1 MEFIY
6 EALNKQGQPVTGKVT
21 AENMAE
27 ANEKLRGAGVIA
39 TKVEPVKE
47 GVKKKKGK
55 KVPLADMSMFSR
67 QFAAMLDAGIPVT
80 QALSTLASQ
89 TNHQTLASS
98 VRTIAEDVEG
108 GAALSDAFR
117 SQRPVFTD
125 LYCSMVAAGE
135 IGGML
140 DKTLLAMSNQLHKD
154 KQLKDSIKS
163 ATSYPK
169 MVGGMAVVICLAMII
184 FMVPMFKDMAA
195 TVEDI
200 NPITQMIYNLSDS
213 IRAYWY
219 YYIVGVV
226 VAIIAIRFLIK
237 SPPVQNLWENNK
249 MKLPLI
255 GELLT
260 KTVLARFCRIFAT
273 LLAGGVTAIKALET
287 AGPTSG
293 SKLVANAVTN
303 AIEQIENGRTI
314 HESLD
319 ESKLFPPM
327 LISMIAIGEEAGTL
341 PTMLDKVA
349 EFYEEDVTALSKNLG
364 TTLEPLMMLLLGVIV
379 GFLLIALYLPV
390 FQAATATPGG

>member
-184 FMVPMFKDMAA
+184 FMVPMFKEMAA

-200 NPITQMIYNLSDS
+200 NPITQLIYNLSDS

-273 LLAGGVTAIKALET
+273 LLSGGVTAVKALET

-293 SKLVANAVTN
+293 SRLVSEAVTN

-314 HESLD
+314 HEALD
-319 ESKLFPPM
+319 ETKMFPPM

-349 EFYEEDVTALSKNLG
+349 EFYEEDVTAISKNLG
-364 TTLEPLMMLLLGVIV
+364 TTLEPLMMALLGVVV
-379 GFLLIALYLPV
+379 GFLLVALYLPI
-390 FQAATATPGG
+390 FQASTAMPS

>member
-1 MEFIY
+1 MEFTY
-6 EALNKQGQPVTGKVT
+6 EALNKQGQPVTGKVS
-21 AENMAE
+21 AENQAE
-27 ANEKLRGAGVIA
+27 ATERLREAGVIV
-39 TKVEPVKE
+39 TKIDVIRTET
-47 GVKKKKGK
+47 KKKRGK

-67 QFAAMLDAGIPVT
+67 QLAAMLDAGIPIT
-80 QALSTLASQ
+80 QALTTLAAQ
-89 TNHQTLASS
+89 TTHQTLADS
-98 VRTIAEDVEG
+98 VRTIAEEVEG
-108 GAALSDAFR
+108 GMALSDAFLN
-117 SQRPVFTD
+117 QRPVFSD
-125 LYCSMVAAGE
+125 LYCAMVAAGE

-154 KQLKDSIKS
+154 KQLKDAIKS

-169 MVGGMAVVICLAMII
+169 MVGGMAVAICIVMIV
-184 FMVPMFKDMAA
+184 FMVPKFKAMTASVD
-195 TVEDI
+195 DI
-200 NPITQMIYNLSDS
+200 NIITQFIYNLSDS
-213 IRAYWY
+213 LRAHWY
-219 YYIVGVV
+219 FYIVGVV
-226 VAIIAIRFLIK
+226 AAIFIIRFIIK
-237 SPPVQNLWENNK
+237 SPPVQNFWENHK
-249 MKLPLI
+249 MNFPLV

-293 SKLVANAVTN
+293 STLVANAVTN

>member
-184 FMVPMFKDMAA
+184 FMVPMFKEMAA

-273 LLAGGVTAIKALET
+273 LLSGGVTAVKALET

-293 SKLVANAVTN
+293 SRLVSEAVTN

-314 HESLD
+314 HEALD
-319 ESKLFPPM
+319 ETKMFPPM

-349 EFYEEDVTALSKNLG
+349 EFYEEDVTAISKNLG
-364 TTLEPLMMLLLGVIV
+364 TTLEPLMMALLGVVV
-379 GFLLIALYLPV
+379 GFLLVALYLPI
-390 FQAATATPGG
+390 FQASTAMPS

>member
-39 TKVEPVKE
+39 TKVEPVK
-47 GVKKKKGK
+47 GSAKKKKGK

-80 QALSTLASQ
+80 QSLSTLASQ
-89 TNHQTLASS
+89 TTHQTLANS

-169 MVGGMAVVICLAMII
+169 MVGGMAVVICLVMII
-184 FMVPMFKDMAA
+184 FMVPMFKEMAA

-213 IRAYWY
+213 LIAHWY
-219 YYIVGVV
+219 FYIVGVV
-226 VAIIAIRFLIK
+226 IAIFAMRFIIK
-237 SPPVQNLWENNK
+237 SPPVQNFWENHK
-249 MKLPLI
+249 MKFPLI

-273 LLAGGVTAIKALET
+273 LLAGGVTAVKALET

-293 SKLVANAVTN
+293 SKLVANAVSS

-314 HESLD
+314 HEALD
-319 ESKLFPPM
+319 ETKIFPPM

-349 EFYEEDVTALSKNLG
+349 EFYEEDVTAISKNLG
-364 TTLEPLMMLLLGVIV
+364 TTLEPLMMLLLGVVV
-379 GFLLIALYLPV
+379 GFLLIALYLPI
-390 FQAATATPGG
+390 FQASTAMPS

>member
-21 AENMAE
+21 AENQAE
-27 ANEKLRGAGVIA
+27 ANERLRDAGVIV
-39 TKVEPVKE
+39 TKIDPVKT
-47 GVKKKKGK
+47 GQKKKRGK

-67 QFAAMLDAGIPVT
+67 QLAAMLDAGIPVT

-108 GAALSDAFR
+108 GAALSDAFLN
-117 SQRPVFTD
+117 QRPVFTD

-154 KQLKDSIKS
+154 KQLKDAVKS

-169 MVGGMAVVICLAMII
+169 MVGGLAIIICVVMII
-184 FMVPMFKDMAA
+184 FMVPMFKDMTA
-195 TVEDI
+195 TVENI
-200 NPITQMIYNLSDS
+200 NPVTQFIYNLSDS
-213 IRAYWY
+213 MRAHWY
-219 YYIVGVV
+219 FYIVGVI
-226 VAIIAIRFLIK
+226 VAIIVIRFIIK
-237 SPPVQNLWENNK
+237 SPPVQLLWEQNK
-249 MKLPLI
+249 MKFPLI
-255 GELLT
+255 GELIT
-260 KTVLARFCRIFAT
+260 KTVLARFCRIFST

-293 SKLVANAVTN
+293 SKLVSDAVTR

-314 HESLD
+314 HEALD
-319 ESKLFPPM
+319 ETKMFPPM

-341 PTMLDKVA
+341 PVMLDKVA
-349 EFYEEDVTALSKNLG
+349 EFYEEDVASLSKNLG
-364 TTLEPLMMLLLGVIV
+364 TTLEPLMMMLLGGVV
-379 GFLLIALYLPV
+379 GFLVIALYLPV
-390 FQAATATPGG
+390 FQASTATPE

>member
-21 AENMAE
+21 AENQAE
-27 ANEKLRGAGVIA
+27 ANERLRDAGVIV
-39 TKVEPVKE
+39 TKIDPVKT
-47 GVKKKKGK
+47 GQKKKRGK

-67 QFAAMLDAGIPVT
+67 QLAAMLDAGIPVT

-108 GAALSDAFR
+108 GAALSDAFLN
-117 SQRPVFTD
+117 QRPVFTD

-154 KQLKDSIKS
+154 KQLKDAVKS

-169 MVGGMAVVICLAMII
+169 MVGGLAIVICIVMII
-184 FMVPMFKDMAA
+184 FMVPMFKDMTA
-195 TVEDI
+195 TVENI
-200 NPITQMIYNLSDS
+200 NPVTQFIYNLSDS
-213 IRAYWY
+213 MRAHWY
-219 YYIVGVV
+219 FYIVGVV
-226 VAIIAIRFLIK
+226 VAIIVIRFIIK
-237 SPPVQNLWENNK
+237 SPPVQMLWEQNK
-249 MKLPLI
+249 MKFPLI
-255 GELLT
+255 GELIT
-260 KTVLARFCRIFAT
+260 KTVLARFCRIFST

-293 SKLVANAVTN
+293 SKLVSEAVTK

-314 HESLD
+314 HEALD

-341 PTMLDKVA
+341 PVMLDKVA
-349 EFYEEDVTALSKNLG
+349 EFYEEDVASLSKNLG
-364 TTLEPLMMLLLGVIV
+364 TTLEPLMMMLLGGVV
-379 GFLLIALYLPV
+379 GFLVIALYLPV
-390 FQAATATPGG
+390 FQASTATPE

>member
-1 MEFIY
+1 MDFTY
-6 EALNKQGQPVTGKVT
+6 EALNKQGQPVSGKVS
-21 AENMAE
+21 AENQAE
-27 ANEKLRGAGVIA
+27 ATERLREAGVIV
-39 TKVEPVKE
+39 TRIDVVRTE
-47 GVKKKKGK
+47 GKKKKGK

-67 QFAAMLDAGIPVT
+67 QLAAMLDAGIPIT

-89 TNHQTLASS
+89 TTHQTLAGS
-98 VRTIAEDVEG
+98 VRTIAEEVEG
-108 GAALSDAFR
+108 GMALSDAFLN
-117 SQRPVFTD
+117 QRPVFSD
-125 LYCSMVAAGE
+125 LYCAMVAAGE

-154 KQLKDSIKS
+154 KQLKDAIRS

-169 MVGGMAVVICLAMII
+169 MVGGMAIVICIVMII
-184 FMVPMFKDMAA
+184 FMVPKFKAMTA
-195 TVEDI
+195 TVDDI
-200 NPITQMIYNLSDS
+200 NPVTQFIYNLSDS
-213 IRAYWY
+213 LRAHWY
-219 YYIVGVV
+219 FYIVGVV
-226 VAIIAIRFLIK
+226 VAIFVIRFIIK
-237 SPPVQNLWENNK
+237 SPPVQNFWENHK
-249 MKLPLI
+249 MKFPLV

>member
-1 MEFIY
+1 MDFTY
-6 EALNKQGQPVTGKVT
+6 EALNKQGQPVSGKVS
-21 AENMAE
+21 AENQAE
-27 ANEKLRGAGVIA
+27 ATERLREAGVIV
-39 TKVEPVKE
+39 TRIDVVRTE
-47 GVKKKKGK
+47 GKKKKGK

-67 QFAAMLDAGIPVT
+67 QLAAMLDAGIPVT

-89 TNHQTLASS
+89 TTHQTLADS
-98 VRTIAEDVEG
+98 VRTIAEEVEG
-108 GAALSDAFR
+108 GMALSDAFLN
-117 SQRPVFTD
+117 QRPVFSD
-125 LYCSMVAAGE
+125 LYCAMVAAGE

-154 KQLKDSIKS
+154 KQLKDAIKS

-169 MVGGMAVVICLAMII
+169 MVGGMAIAICIVMII
-184 FMVPMFKDMAA
+184 FMVPKFKAMTASVD
-195 TVEDI
+195 DI
-200 NPITQMIYNLSDS
+200 NPVTQFIYNLSDS
-213 IRAYWY
+213 LIAHWY
-219 YYIVGVV
+219 FYIVGVV
-226 VAIIAIRFLIK
+226 VAIFVIRFIIK
-237 SPPVQNLWENNK
+237 SPPVQNFWENHK
-249 MKLPLI
+249 MKFPLV

-293 SKLVANAVTN
+293 SKLVATAVTN

>member
-1 MEFIY
+1 MEFTY
-6 EALNKQGQPVTGKVT
+6 EALNKQGQPVTGKVS
-21 AENMAE
+21 AENQAE
-27 ANEKLRGAGVIA
+27 ATERLREAGVIVTRIDVVRTA
-39 TKVEPVKE
+39 T
-47 GVKKKKGK
+47 KKKKGK

-67 QFAAMLDAGIPVT
+67 QLAAMLDAGIPIT
-80 QALSTLASQ
+80 QALTTLAAQ
-89 TNHQTLASS
+89 TTHQTLAGS
-98 VRTIAEDVEG
+98 VRTIAEEVEG
-108 GAALSDAFR
+108 GMALSDAFLN
-117 SQRPVFTD
+117 QRPVFSD
-125 LYCSMVAAGE
+125 LYCAMVAAGE

-154 KQLKDSIKS
+154 KQLKDAIKS

-169 MVGGMAVVICLAMII
+169 MVGGMAVAICIVMIV
-184 FMVPMFKDMAA
+184 FMVPKFKAMTASVD
-195 TVEDI
+195 DI
-200 NPITQMIYNLSDS
+200 NIITQLIYNLSDS
-213 IRAYWY
+213 LRTHWY
-219 YYIVGVV
+219 FYIVGL
-226 VAIIAIRFLIK
+226 VAAIFIIRFIIK
-237 SPPVQNLWENNK
+237 SPPVQNFWENHK
-249 MKLPLI
+249 MNFPLV

>member
-1 MEFIY
+1 MEFTY
-6 EALNKQGQPVTGKVT
+6 EALNKQGQPVTGKVS
-21 AENMAE
+21 AENQSE
-27 ANEKLRGAGVIA
+27 ATERLREAGVIV
-39 TKVEPVKE
+39 TKIDAVRTE
-47 GVKKKKGK
+47 GKKKKGK

-67 QFAAMLDAGIPVT
+67 QLAAMLDAGIPVT
-80 QALSTLASQ
+80 QALSTLAAQ
-89 TNHQTLASS
+89 TTHQTLAGS
-98 VRTIAEDVEG
+98 VRTIAEEVEG
-108 GAALSDAFR
+108 GMALSDAFLN
-117 SQRPVFTD
+117 QRPIFSD
-125 LYCSMVAAGE
+125 LYCAMVAAGE

-154 KQLKDSIKS
+154 KQLKDAIKS

-169 MVGGMAVVICLAMII
+169 MVGGMAIVICIVMII
-184 FMVPMFKDMAA
+184 FMVPKFKAMTA
-195 TVEDI
+195 TVDDI
-200 NPITQMIYNLSDS
+200 NPVTQFIYNLSDS
-213 IRAYWY
+213 LRAHWY
-219 YYIVGVV
+219 FYIVGVV
-226 VAIIAIRFLIK
+226 VGIFVIRFIIK
-237 SPPVQNLWENNK
+237 SPPVQNFWENHK
-249 MKLPLI
+249 MKFPLV

-293 SKLVANAVTN
+293 SKLVSNAVTN

>member
-47 GVKKKKGK
+47 GTKKKRGK

-80 QALSTLASQ
+80 QSLSTLASQ
-89 TNHQTLASS
+89 TTHQTLANS

-117 SQRPVFTD
+117 NQRPVFTD

-169 MVGGMAVVICLAMII
+169 MVGGMAVVICLVMII

-195 TVEDI
+195 TVENI
-200 NPITQMIYNLSDS
+200 NPITQLIYNLSDS
-213 IRAYWY
+213 LRAHWY
-219 YYIVGVV
+219 FYIVGVV
-226 VAIIAIRFLIK
+226 IAIFALRFIIK
-237 SPPVQNLWENNK
+237 SPPVQNFWENHK
-249 MKLPLI
+249 MKFPLI

-273 LLAGGVTAIKALET
+273 LLAGGVTAVKALET

-293 SKLVANAVTN
+293 SKLVANAVSN

-314 HESLD
+314 HEALD
-319 ESKLFPPM
+319 ETKMFPPM
-327 LISMIAIGEEAGTL
+327 LVSMIAIGEEAGTL

-349 EFYEEDVTALSKNLG
+349 EFYEEDVTAISKNLG
-364 TTLEPLMMLLLGVIV
+364 TTLEPLMMLLLGVVV
-379 GFLLIALYLPV
+379 GFLLIALYLPI
-390 FQAATATPGG
+390 FQASTAMPS

>member
-184 FMVPMFKDMAA
+184 FMVPMFKEMAA

-237 SPPVQNLWENNK
+237 SPPVQNLWESNK

-273 LLAGGVTAIKALET
+273 LLSGGVTAVKALET

-293 SKLVANAVTN
+293 SRLVSEAVTN

-314 HESLD
+314 HEALD
-319 ESKLFPPM
+319 ETKMFPPM

-349 EFYEEDVTALSKNLG
+349 EFYEEDVTAISKNLG
-364 TTLEPLMMLLLGVIV
+364 TTLEPLMMALLGVVV
-379 GFLLIALYLPV
+379 GFLLIALYLPI
-390 FQAATATPGG
+390 FQASTAMPS

>member
-1 MEFIY
+1 MDFTY
-6 EALNKQGQPVTGKVT
+6 EALNKQGQPVSGKVS
-21 AENMAE
+21 AENQAE
-27 ANEKLRGAGVIA
+27 ATERLREAGVIV
-39 TKVEPVKE
+39 TRIDVVRTE
-47 GVKKKKGK
+47 GKKKKGK

-67 QFAAMLDAGIPVT
+67 QLAAMLDAGIPIT

-89 TNHQTLASS
+89 TTHQTLAGS
-98 VRTIAEDVEG
+98 VRTIAEEVEG
-108 GAALSDAFR
+108 GMALSDAFLN
-117 SQRPVFTD
+117 QRPVFSD
-125 LYCSMVAAGE
+125 LYCAMVAAGE

-154 KQLKDSIKS
+154 KQLKDAIKS

-169 MVGGMAVVICLAMII
+169 MVGGMAIVICIVMII
-184 FMVPMFKDMAA
+184 FMVPKFKAMTA
-195 TVEDI
+195 TVDDI
-200 NPITQMIYNLSDS
+200 NPVTQFIYNLSDS
-213 IRAYWY
+213 LRAHWY
-219 YYIVGVV
+219 FYIVGVV
-226 VAIIAIRFLIK
+226 VAIFVIRFIIK
-237 SPPVQNLWENNK
+237 SPPVQNFWENHK
-249 MKLPLI
+249 MKFPLV

>member
-47 GVKKKKGK
+47 GTKKKKGK

-89 TNHQTLASS
+89 TTHQTLASS

-125 LYCSMVAAGE
+125 LFCSMVAAGE

-184 FMVPMFKDMAA
+184 FMVPMFKEMAA

-219 YYIVGVV
+219 YYIVGAI
-226 VAIIAIRFLIK
+226 VAFFAIKFFIK
-237 SPPVQNLWENNK
+237 SPPVQNFWENNK

-260 KTVLARFCRIFAT
+260 KTVIARFCRIFAT
-273 LLAGGVTAIKALET
+273 LLAGGVTAVKALET

-293 SKLVANAVTN
+293 SRLVSDAVTG
-303 AIEQIENGRTI
+303 AIEQIENGKTI
-314 HESLD
+314 HEALD
-319 ESKLFPPM
+319 ETKMFPPM

-349 EFYEEDVTALSKNLG
+349 EFYEEDVTAISKNLG
-364 TTLEPLMMLLLGVIV
+364 TTLEPLMMALLGVVV
-379 GFLLIALYLPV
+379 GFLLIALYLPI
-390 FQAATATPGG
+390 FQASTAMPS

>member
-1 MEFIY
+1 MEFTY

-27 ANEKLRGAGVIA
+27 ANEKLRGAGVIV

-47 GVKKKKGK
+47 GTKKKRGK

-89 TNHQTLASS
+89 TTHQTLANS

-117 SQRPVFTD
+117 NQRPVFTD
-125 LYCSMVAAGE
+125 LFCSMVAAGE

-140 DKTLLAMSNQLHKD
+140 DKTLVAMSNQLHKD
-154 KQLKDSIKS
+154 KQLKDAIKS

-169 MVGGMAVVICLAMII
+169 MVGGMALVISVVMII
-184 FMVPMFKDMAA
+184 FMVPMFKEMAA
-195 TVEDI
+195 NVEDI
-200 NPITQMIYNLSDS
+200 NPITQLIYDLSDS
-213 IRAYWY
+213 LRAHWY
-219 YYIVGVV
+219 FYIVGI
-226 VAIIAIRFLIK
+226 IIAIFVLRFVIK
-237 SPPVQNLWENNK
+237 SPPVQNFWENHK
-249 MKLPLI
+249 MKFPLI

-260 KTVLARFCRIFAT
+260 KTILARFCRIFAT
-273 LLAGGVTAIKALET
+273 LLAGGVTAVKALET

-303 AIEQIENGRTI
+303 AIEQIENGKTI
-314 HESLD
+314 HEALD
-319 ESKLFPPM
+319 ETKMFPPM
-327 LISMIAIGEEAGTL
+327 LIGMIAIGEEAGTL
-341 PTMLDKVA
+341 PSMLDKVA
-349 EFYEEDVTALSKNLG
+349 EFYEEDVSVLSKNLS
-364 TTLEPLMMLLLGVIV
+364 TTLEPLMTMLLGVVV
-379 GFLLIALYLPV
+379 GFLLIALYLPI
-390 FQAATATPGG
+390 FQASTAMPS

>member
-1 MEFIY
+1 
-6 EALNKQGQPVTGKVT
+6 
-21 AENMAE
+21 
-27 ANEKLRGAGVIA
+27 
-39 TKVEPVKE
+39 
-47 GVKKKKGK
+47 
-55 KVPLADMSMFSR
+55 
-67 QFAAMLDAGIPVT
+67 
-80 QALSTLASQ
+80 
-89 TNHQTLASS
+89 
-98 VRTIAEDVEG
+98 
-108 GAALSDAFR
+108 
-117 SQRPVFTD
+117 
-125 LYCSMVAAGE
+125 
-135 IGGML
+135 
-140 DKTLLAMSNQLHKD
+140 LHKD

-184 FMVPMFKDMAA
+184 FMVPMFKEMAA

-273 LLAGGVTAIKALET
+273 LLSGGVTAVKALET

-293 SKLVANAVTN
+293 SRLVSEAVTN

-314 HESLD
+314 HEALD
-319 ESKLFPPM
+319 ETKMFPPM

-349 EFYEEDVTALSKNLG
+349 EFYEEDVTAISKNLG
-364 TTLEPLMMLLLGVIV
+364 TTLEPLMMALLGVVV
-379 GFLLIALYLPV
+379 GFLLVALYLPI
-390 FQAATATPGG
+390 FQASTAMPS

>member
-184 FMVPMFKDMAA
+184 FMVPMFKEMAA

-273 LLAGGVTAIKALET
+273 LLSGGVTAVKALET

-293 SKLVANAVTN
+293 SRLVSEAVTN

-314 HESLD
+314 HEALD
-319 ESKLFPPM
+319 ETKMFPPM

-349 EFYEEDVTALSKNLG
+349 EFYEEDVTAISKNLG
-364 TTLEPLMMLLLGVIV
+364 TTLEPLMMALLGVVV
-379 GFLLIALYLPV
+379 GFLLIALYLPI
-390 FQAATATPGG
+390 FQASTAMPS

>member
-1 MEFIY
+1 MEFTY
-6 EALNKQGQPVTGKVT
+6 EALNKQGQPVSGKVS
-21 AENMAE
+21 AENQAE
-27 ANEKLRGAGVIA
+27 ATERLREAGVIVTRIDA
-39 TKVEPVKE
+39 VRTE
-47 GVKKKKGK
+47 GKKKKGK

-67 QFAAMLDAGIPVT
+67 QLAAMLDAGIPIT
-80 QALSTLASQ
+80 QSLSTLAAQ
-89 TNHQTLASS
+89 TTHQTLANS
-98 VRTIAEDVEG
+98 VRTIAEEVEG
-108 GAALSDAFR
+108 GMALSDAFLN
-117 SQRPVFTD
+117 QRPVFSD
-125 LYCSMVAAGE
+125 LYCAMVAAGE

-154 KQLKDSIKS
+154 KQLKDAIKS

-169 MVGGMAVVICLAMII
+169 MVGGMAIAICIVMIV
-184 FMVPMFKDMAA
+184 FMVPKFKAMTASVDN
-195 TVEDI
+195 I
-200 NPITQMIYNLSDS
+200 NVITQFIYNLSDS
-213 IRAYWY
+213 LIAHWY
-219 YYIVGVV
+219 FYIVGVV
-226 VAIIAIRFLIK
+226 VGIFIIRFIIK
-237 SPPVQNLWENNK
+237 SPPVQNFWENHK
-249 MKLPLI
+249 MNFPLV

-260 KTVLARFCRIFAT
+260 KTV
-273 LLAGGVTAIKALET
+273 LAGGVTAIKALET

-293 SKLVANAVTN
+293 SKLVSNAVTN

-390 FQAATATPGG
+390 FQAATATPG

>member
-1 MEFIY
+1 MEFTY
-6 EALNKQGQPVTGKVT
+6 EALNKQGQPVSGKVT
-21 AENMAE
+21 AENQAE
-27 ANEKLRGAGVIA
+27 ANEKLREAGVIV
-39 TKVEPVKE
+39 TKIEQIRTD
-47 GVKKKKGK
+47 GKKKKRGK
-55 KVPLADMSMFSR
+55 KVPLSDMSMFSR
-67 QFAAMLDAGIPVT
+67 QLAAMLEAGIPVT

-89 TNHQTLASS
+89 TTHQSLADA

-108 GAALSDAFR
+108 GSALSDAFLN
-117 SQRPVFTD
+117 QRPIFTD

-135 IGGML
+135 VGGML

-154 KQLKDSIKS
+154 KQLKDAVKS

-169 MVGGMAVVICLAMII
+169 MVGSMAIVICIAMIV
-184 FMVPMFKDMAA
+184 FMVPTFKNMTASA
-195 TVEDI
+195 TNI
-200 NPITQMIYNLSDS
+200 NPITQFIYDLSDS
-213 IRAYWY
+213 IRASWY
-219 YYIVGVV
+219 IYIV
-226 VAIIAIRFLIK
+226 AIAVGIFLIRAIIK
-237 SPPVQNLWENNK
+237 SPPVQTFWENHK
-249 MKLPLI
+249 MKFPLI

-260 KTVLARFCRIFAT
+260 KTILARFCRIFAT

-293 SKLVANAVTN
+293 SRLVANAVTR

-314 HESLD
+314 HEALD

-349 EFYEEDVTALSKNLG
+349 EFYEEDAAALSKNLG
-364 TTLEPLMMLLLGVIV
+364 TTLEPLMMLLLGVVV

-390 FQAATATPGG
+390 FQASTSVPT